1 METTKLFVCNVSS
14 PSVSTA
20 ATSRQEHS
28 SCFLTFFPVAF
39 AFCISELSAA
49 ATALL
54 EDMMLA
60 NDNAGVANGPAY
72 NRNILLPPGL
82 HWKSGSNCNTLIS
95 VQTPKQTRYLVPWSL
110 EFSLWPFASPVPS
123 LRGGES

>member
-1 METTKLFVCNVSS
+1 MYLVLQYRRPPPVDR
-14 PSVSTA
+14 STLVA
-20 ATSRQEHS
+20 
-28 SCFLTFFPVAF
+28 FLPFFPAAF